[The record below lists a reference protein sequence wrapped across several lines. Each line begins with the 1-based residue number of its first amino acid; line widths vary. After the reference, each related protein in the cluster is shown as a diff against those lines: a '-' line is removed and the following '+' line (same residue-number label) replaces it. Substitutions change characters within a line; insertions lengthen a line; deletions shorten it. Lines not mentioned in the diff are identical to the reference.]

1 MPQALGNRP
10 FHGRAKNG
18 VELKRILNSM
28 WSRVAVLVMILL
40 AAFVIQT
47 AARIEVLNSQA
58 GNYLP
63 RQDRNPDGTFADGK
77 WRASLENTPRDQLRG
92 VVQTLG
98 LLQYLLAPLLLIL
111 AVAVSLRSREL
122 RTKRAGA
129 VCAVVAL
136 IAVSLMLYRGYY
148 QSLGE

>member
-1 MPQALGNRP
+1 
-10 FHGRAKNG
+10 
-18 VELKRILNSM
+18 
-28 WSRVAVLVMILL
+28 MILL

-77 WRASLENTPRDQLRG
+77 WRASLESTPRDQLRG

-98 LLQYLLAPLLLIL
+98 RLQYLLAPGLLIL
-111 AVAVSLRSREL
+111 AVAVSLRSRVSW
-122 RTKRAGA
+122 TKVAGA
-129 VCAVVAL
+129 VSVFVAV
-136 IAVSLMLYRGYY
+136 IAAWLMLYRGYY
-148 QSLGE
+148 QSLGW